1 MKVVVFAY
9 NVLGLIGLKSLL
21 NSGFDV
27 AALVT
32 HEDDPNEKIYFD
44 SVAEFAKTKGIPVF
58 TPSSPNT
65 SEFIVILNEMKPDA
79 IFSFYYR
86 QMISQKILDTVN
98 GKAYNLHGSLLP
110 KYRGRCPINWAILN
124 GETEHGVTLHVM
136 VKSADAGDIVDMQSF
151 PILDTDNAG
160 TVQPKMAEAAK
171 ILLKRALPLI
181 LNGKEELKPQDA
193 SKSSYFGGRKPEDGK
208 IDWNKTAK
216 EIKNL
221 IRAVTDPFPGAYT
234 YLNSQKLIIWEA
246 EFSGENK
253 LSDYSNGQIISL
265 SPLSVLTSYGHLI
278 IKKCQFEGDSIMS
291 ADSFAQKYSLS
302 VGTILKDS

>member
-9 NVLGLIGLKSLL
+9 NILGLIGLKSLL
-21 NSGFDV
+21 DAGFEV

-44 SVAEFAKTKGIPVF
+44 SVGEFAKNKGISVF

-65 SEFIVILNEMKPDA
+65 PEIISILNEIKPDA

-86 QMISQKILDTVN
+86 QMISQKILDIVN

-124 GETEHGVTLHVM
+124 GETEHGVTLHMM

-151 PILDTDNAG
+151 PILETDNAG

-181 LNGKEELKPQDA
+181 LNGKEQLKVQDV
-193 SKSSYFGGRKPEDGK
+193 SKSSYFGGRKAEDGK
-208 IDWNKTAK
+208 IDWNKTAW
-216 EIKNL
+216 EINNL
-221 IRAVTDPFPGAYT
+221 IRAVADPFPGAYT
-234 YLNSQKLIIWEA
+234 YLNGKKFIIWEA
-246 EFSGENK
+246 VFTEEKKAENF
-253 LSDYSNGQIISL
+253 SNGQIVSL
-265 SPLSVLTSYGHLI
+265 SPLSIAASSGELI
-278 IKKCQFEGDSIMS
+278 IKKCQIEGDSIMS
-291 ADSFAQKYSLS
+291 VDSFVKKYTLTLGS
-302 VGTILKDS
+302 ILKNQ

>member
-9 NVLGLIGLKSLL
+9 NILGLIGLKSLL
-21 NSGFDV
+21 NAGFEV

-44 SVAEFAKTKGIPVF
+44 SVAEFAKNIGIPVF

-65 SEFIVILNEMKPDA
+65 PDFISVLSEIKPNA

-86 QMISQKILDTVN
+86 QMISQKILDIVN

-136 VKSADAGDIVDMQSF
+136 VKNADAGDIVDMQDF
-151 PILDTDNAG
+151 PIFETDNAG

-181 LNGKEELKPQDA
+181 LNGKEQLKVQDV
-193 SKSSYFGGRKPEDGK
+193 SKSSYFGGRKAEDGK
-208 IDWNKTAK
+208 INWNKTAR
-216 EIKNL
+216 EINNL
-221 IRAVTDPFPGAYT
+221 IRAVADPFPGAYT
-234 YLNSQKLIIWEA
+234 YLNGKKFIIWEA
-246 EFSGENK
+246 AFIDKND
-253 LSDYSNGQIISL
+253 LRDFSNGQIISL
-265 SPLSVLTSYGHLI
+265 YPLSIVASSGELI
-278 IKKCQFEGDSIMS
+278 IKKCQIEGDSIMT
-291 ADSFAQKYSLS
+291 ADSFLQKYPL
-302 VGTILKDS
+302 TLKTVFEN

>member
-21 NSGFDV
+21 DAGFEV

-44 SVAEFAKTKGIPVF
+44 SVAEFAKNMGIPVF
-58 TPSSPNT
+58 APSSPNT
-65 SEFIVILNEMKPDA
+65 PGFISVLNEIKPDA

-86 QMISQKILDTVN
+86 QMISQKILDIVN

-136 VKSADAGDIVDMQSF
+136 VKSADAGDIVDMQGF
-151 PILDTDNAG
+151 PIFETDNAG

-181 LNGKEELKPQDA
+181 LNGKEQLKVQDV
-193 SKSSYFGGRKPEDGK
+193 SKSSYFGGRKAEDGK
-208 IDWNKTAK
+208 INWNKTAR
-216 EIKNL
+216 EINNL
-221 IRAVTDPFPGAYT
+221 IRAVADPFPGAYT
-234 YLNSQKLIIWEA
+234 YLNGKKFIIWEA
-246 EFSGENK
+246 SFIDKND
-253 LSDYSNGQIISL
+253 LIDFSNGQIISL
-265 SPLSVLTSYGHLI
+265 YPLSIVASSGELI
-278 IKKCQFEGDSIMS
+278 IKKCQIDGDSTMT
-291 ADSFAQKYSLS
+291 ADSFLQKYPL
-302 VGTILKDS
+302 TLKTVFEN